1 MRTPE
6 MTERTGIRLV
16 LFGPPGA
23 GKGTQAQLLK
33 DRLGIEHVSSG
44 DLFRHHLSN
53 GTELGELAQGYM
65 NRGELVPDRITIDM
79 VMDRIGGIADDRG
92 FMLDGF
98 PRNTTQ
104 AAALEAALREGGQR
118 LDRVV
123 HIQVTDDELIRRLSN
138 RYVCRVC
145 QRPYSRDTVTGA
157 PPARCADC
165 PGGGDI
171 YQRDD
176 DTEEAVANRLSV
188 YHQETAP
195 VLEFYRQR
203 GLLADIPGERPID
216 EVLDSVLR
224 VLDLADVGAVSK
236 S

>member
-1 MRTPE
+1 
-6 MTERTGIRLV
+6 MTNANGIRLV

-33 DRLGIEHVSSG
+33 DSLGIEHVSSG

-53 GTELGELAQGYM
+53 GTELGELARGYM
-65 NRGELVPDRITIDM
+65 NRGELVPDEITIGM
-79 VMDRIGGIADDRG
+79 VVDRIESIADADG

-98 PRNTTQ
+98 PRNTAQ
-104 AAALEAALREGGQR
+104 AKALEAALGERGQR

-123 HIQVTDDELIRRLSN
+123 HIQVEDGELTRRLSN
-138 RYVCRVC
+138 RYICRAC
-145 QRPYSRDTVTGA
+145 QRPYARDTETGA
-157 PPARCADC
+157 SPKACDDC
-165 PGGGDI
+165 PDGGDI
-171 YQRDD
+171 YQRED
-176 DTEEAVANRLSV
+176 DTEGAVANRLSV

-203 GLLADIPGERPID
+203 GLLADVSGEQSID
-216 EVLDSVLR
+216 AVHHSVLR
-224 VLDLADVGAVSK
+224 ILNVSDVGAVSK

>member
-1 MRTPE
+1 
-6 MTERTGIRLV
+6 MTASNGIRLV

-33 DRLGIEHVSSG
+33 ENLGIEHVSSG

-53 GTELGELAQGYM
+53 GTELGELARGFM
-65 NRGELVPDRITIDM
+65 SRGELVPDEVTIGM
-79 VMDRIGGIADDRG
+79 VIDRIESIADADG

-98 PRNTTQ
+98 PRNTAQ
-104 AAALEAALREGGQR
+104 AEALEAALRERGQR

-123 HIQVTDDELIRRLSN
+123 HIQVDDGELIRRLSN
-138 RYVCRVC
+138 RYICRAC
-145 QRPYSRDTVTGA
+145 QRPYARDVNTGA
-157 PPARCADC
+157 SPKACDDC
-165 PGGGDI
+165 PNGGDI
-171 YQRDD
+171 YQRED
-176 DTEEAVANRLSV
+176 DTEGAVVNRLSV

-203 GLLADIPGERPID
+203 GLLADVSGEQSID
-216 EVLDSVLR
+216 AVHHSVLR
-224 VLDLADVGAVSK
+224 ILNVSDVGAVSK

>member
-1 MRTPE
+1 
-6 MTERTGIRLV
+6 MTTANGIRLV

-33 DRLGIEHVSSG
+33 ESLGIEHVSSG

-53 GTELGELAQGYM
+53 GTELGELARGYM
-65 NRGELVPDRITIDM
+65 NRGELVPDEVTIGM
-79 VMDRIGGIADDRG
+79 VIDRIDQISDADG

-98 PRNTTQ
+98 PRNTNQ
-104 AAALEAALREGGQR
+104 AGALEAALRERGER

-123 HIQVTDDELIRRLSN
+123 HIQVEDGELIRRLSN
-138 RYVCRVC
+138 RYVCRAC
-145 QRPYSRDTVTGA
+145 QRPYARDAETGA
-157 PPARCADC
+157 PPQKCAAC
-165 PGGGDI
+165 PNGGDI

-176 DTEEAVANRLSV
+176 DTEAAVANRLSI

-203 GLLADIPGERPID
+203 GLLADIPGEQPID
-216 EVLDSVLR
+216 TVHHAVLR
-224 VLDLADVGAVSK
+224 ILDAAHAGAVSK

>member
-1 MRTPE
+1 
-6 MTERTGIRLV
+6 MTTANGIRLV

-33 DRLGIEHVSSG
+33 ASLGIEHVSSG

-53 GTELGELAQGYM
+53 GTDLGELARRYM
-65 NRGELVPDRITIDM
+65 NRGELVPDEVTIGM
-79 VMDRIGGIADDRG
+79 VIDRISEIAGAAG

-98 PRNTTQ
+98 PRNTAQ
-104 AAALEAALREGGQR
+104 AQALETALRERGQR

-123 HIQVTDDELIRRLSN
+123 HIQVEDSELIRRLSN
-138 RYVCRVC
+138 RYVCRAC
-145 QRPYSRDTVTGA
+145 QRPYARDAATGA
-157 PPARCADC
+157 PPENCGDC
-165 PGGGDI
+165 PDGGDI

-195 VLEFYRQR
+195 VLDFYRQR

-216 EVLDSVLR
+216 AVHDAVLR
-224 VLDLADVGAVSK
+224 ILEAAPAGAVSK

>member
-1 MRTPE
+1 
-6 MTERTGIRLV
+6 MTVADGIRLV

-33 DRLGIEHVSSG
+33 ETLGIEHVSSG

-53 GTELGELAQGYM
+53 GTELGELARGYM
-65 NRGELVPDRITIDM
+65 NRGELVPDEVTIGM
-79 VMDRIGGIADDRG
+79 VIDRISRIGDACG

-98 PRNTTQ
+98 PRNTAQ
-104 AAALEAALREGGQR
+104 AEALEAALEKQGRR

-123 HIQVTDDELIRRLSN
+123 HIQVEDAELIRRLSN
-138 RYVCRVC
+138 RYICRAC
-145 QRPYSRDTVTGA
+145 QRPYARDADTGVS
-157 PPARCADC
+157 PEECGDC
-165 PGGGDI
+165 PDGGDI

-176 DTEEAVANRLSV
+176 DTEAAVANRLSV

-203 GLLADIPGERPID
+203 DLLTDVAGE
-216 EVLDSVLR
+216 
-224 VLDLADVGAVSK
+224 GAVESVNE
-236 S
+236 SLLGALGLTVEVY

>member
-1 MRTPE
+1 MTTPA
-6 MTERTGIRLV
+6 GLKLV

-53 GTELGELAQGYM
+53 GTELGELARGYM
-65 NRGELVPDRITIDM
+65 NQGALVPDEVTIGM
-79 VMDRIGGIADDRG
+79 VIDRIGQIASADG

-98 PRNTTQ
+98 PRNTNQ
-104 AAALEAALREGGQR
+104 AEALETALKERGQNI
-118 LDRVV
+118 DCVI
-123 HIQVTDDELIRRLSN
+123 HIQVDDDELVRRLSN
-138 RYVCRVC
+138 RYICRKC
-145 QRPYSRDTVTGA
+145 QRPYTRDATTGA
-157 PPARCADC
+157 APARCHDC
-165 PGGGDI
+165 PDGGDI

-176 DTEEAVANRLSV
+176 DTPEAVGNRLAV

-195 VLEFYRQR
+195 VLGFYQER
-203 GLLADIPGERPID
+203 GLLADIPGDGDIES
-216 EVLDSVLR
+216 VNQSVLQA
-224 VLDLADVGAVSK
+224 LGAST